1 MEFKKILKIL
11 VIGNAAVGK
20 TSISYRLDKQKFND
34 KYRAT
39 IGADFISKNIDYDG
53 SSYSLQIWDT
63 AGQERF
69 MSLSL

>member
-1 MEFKKILKIL
+1 MESKKFLKIL

-20 TSISYRLDKQKFND
+20 TSIFYRFIDQKFND

-39 IGADFISKNIDYDG
+39 IGADFMSKKIDYDG
-53 SSYSLQIWDT
+53 SSYSLQVWDT

-69 MSLSL
+69 VSLGL